1 MLNVS
6 ILGYT
11 IPPSLVDTENKM
23 MVSRWQ
29 GFCRAGWERG
39 SGEEMLLASCRKS
52 RGCAV
57 RDRAGTVCHQ
67 RGSPGGRL
75 VSHAIVPS

>member
-39 SGEEMLLASCRKS
+39 SGEEMLLASC
-52 RGCAV
+52 
-57 RDRAGTVCHQ
+57 
-67 RGSPGGRL
+67 
-75 VSHAIVPS
+75 